1 MTSPSTT
8 TNNTTT
14 TTPIDES
21 DPLPPTVRPHDHFL
35 LHFADSR
42 QIFAQAIPR
51 TRQKSSCKTYPPCKI
66 NKRTY
71 ATHNL
76 IGLPYGTVLEVGKDR
91 LIPLEEGEDLLPG
104 EEGVR
109 EALVGVADV
118 QDGTDNDNSNDNN
131 SIFLN
136 KNNRAEM
143 DTASQDSTLHV
154 TPNDNRNIHDT
165 NTSQTL
171 TQRQVTSLLSAGTD
185 GSQIVAALVSNSS
198 TFASKTAFSQAK
210 YLKRKQLKYM
220 PRCRIV
226 RVTPETLCAA
236 MRAKDS
242 RKISNLRSD
251 TLGFILSSAN
261 VAAGQRVLVMDT
273 AVQGIVTAS
282 VTRRMGGYGSVLAL
296 YEGQQPS
303 YLEVVQRMNFNVME
317 RQSLKWVSMGE
328 LFASDE
334 DKRRQMESFVDQDG
348 NVIDV
353 EKRDREGIQWPCP
366 LMPHTRNYLLT
377 EVKEEKKIK
386 QFLDKRCS
394 RFARK
399 LTRLSMLE
407 LRDLVAS
414 CKEREENGSSHS
426 SAGHNGEDGP
436 TTNSIPRG
444 IEPKNNNGAIS
455 NEIRQCDSIIIATKY
470 DPTITILRLLPYLA
484 PSCPFVIFHEFLE
497 PLLETFR
504 TLQNYGLQAENT
516 DSSMPMMCRRNIAIN
531 LRLTDTWF
539 REYQV
544 LEGRTHPNM
553 TMSQNGGYLLMGTKL
568 CPKTGTNEMDPETV
582 RMLRAK
588 MGPTRRPK
596 KGGKDKSGEN
606 DDSGVGGDNKRK
618 TGGDD
623 DANHEAKKAKSS
635 T

>member
-1 MTSPSTT
+1 MTSTATPTPFTT
-8 TNNTTT
+8 TASPMDAN
-14 TTPIDES
+14 
-21 DPLPPTVRPHDHFL
+21 DPPPTLRPYDHFL

-42 QIFAQAIPR
+42 QIFAQAIP
-51 TRQKSSCKTYPPCKI
+51 KSRHKSPSCKTYPPCKI

-76 IGLPYGTVLEVGKDR
+76 IGLPYGTVLEVTRDG
-91 LIPLEEGEDLLPG
+91 LLPLPEGQDLLPD
-104 EEGVR
+104 EEQVR
-109 EALVGVADV
+109 EALLGVTSL
-118 QDGTDNDNSNDNN
+118 DGDAATTTHQS
-131 SIFLN
+131 
-136 KNNRAEM
+136 EM
-143 DTASQDSTLHV
+143 ITASQDSTLHI

-171 TQRQVTSLLSAGTD
+171 TQQQVTSLLSTGTD
-185 GSQIVAALVSNSS
+185 GCQIVAALISNSS

-210 YLKRKQLKYM
+210 YLKRKQMKYM

-226 RVTPETLCAA
+226 RVTPESLCSA
-236 MRAKDS
+236 MHAKDS
-242 RKISNLRSD
+242 RRICNLRSD
-251 TLGFILSSAN
+251 TLGYILSSAN
-261 VAAGQRVLVMDT
+261 VSAGQRVLVMDT
-273 AVQGIVTAS
+273 AVQGILSAA

-296 YEGQQPS
+296 FEGQQPS
-303 YLEVVQRMNFNVME
+303 YLEVVQRMNLNVME
-317 RQSLKWVSMGE
+317 RQSLKWVGMGE
-328 LFASDE
+328 VFGSE
-334 DKRRQMESFVDQDG
+334 EEKRRQVEVLRDESG
-348 NVIDV
+348 NILDV

-366 LMPHTRNYLLT
+366 LMSHTRNYLLN
-377 EVKEEKKIK
+377 EVKEERKIK
-386 QFLDKRCS
+386 EFLDKRCS

-407 LRDLVAS
+407 LREFVAS
-414 CKEREENGSSHS
+414 CKERDENGNSVD
-426 SAGHNGEDGP
+426 SAVDTTMENDS

-444 IEPKNNNGAIS
+444 IKPNGNS
-455 NEIRQCDSIIIATKY
+455 GTTNPIRQCDSIIIATKY

-504 TLQNYGLQAENT
+504 TLQNYGTQGDNS
-516 DSSMPMMCRRNIAIN
+516 DPSMPMMCRRNIAIN

-596 KGGKDKSGEN
+596 KGGKEKGGEKKDGSGGNDKRKSGGE
-606 DDSGVGGDNKRK
+606 
-618 TGGDD
+618 D
-623 DANHEAKKAKSS
+623 DAKQEAKKAKTSS
-635 T
+635 